1 MYQALDAFLRAPAWY
16 ANRPTERR
24 RFFQAIDVIV
34 RDPNFDAENLA
45 EYLMQRADN
54 PRLNHIARSLA
65 AEALS
70 VRDFL
75 IATGGIIPR

>member
-1 MYQALDAFLRAPAWY
+1 MYQALDAFMRAPAWY
-16 ANRPTERR
+16 ANRPQERR
-24 RFFQAIDVIV
+24 RFFQAIDQIV
-34 RDPNFDAENLA
+34 RHPDFDAEAMA
-45 EYLMQRADN
+45 EYIIARADN
-54 PRLNHIARSLA
+54 RKLDHIARRLA

>member
-1 MYQALDAFLRAPAWY
+1 MYQALDAFLKAPAWY
-16 ANRPTERR
+16 TNRPIERR
-24 RFFQAIDVIV
+24 RFFLAIDPIV
-34 RDPNFDAENLA
+34 RHPDFDAEALA
-45 EYLMQRADN
+45 EYLIARAGN
-54 PRLNHIARSLA
+54 PRLNHIARRLA